1 MRIKLPANVKMI
13 IDSLEAAGF
22 EAFAVGGCVRDSIL
36 DREPDDWD
44 ITTSARP
51 ADVKRIFR
59 RTVDTGIEHGTVSVL
74 AGDHAYEVTTY
85 RVDGE
90 YKDFRH
96 PEEVSF
102 TSSLPEDLARRD
114 FTINAMAYN
123 EKEGLV
129 DRFGGMDDLQRKV
142 IRCVGDPEERFSED
156 ALRILRAVRFSAQLG
171 FAIDR
176 GTMEAIETLAP
187 NLSKI
192 SAERICTE
200 LLKLITSDHPEYLKA
215 AWELGI
221 TKVILPEFDAMM
233 ATPQHTP
240 YHYLNVGEH
249 TLEAMRAVQKDKILR
264 LTMLLHDTGKP
275 SMRTTDHWGIDHFKE
290 HGPVSVK
297 IADSVMHRL
306 KMDNDTIGKVK
317 ILIKYHDW
325 RMHPERREVRRAMAT
340 VGADLFPYLMQVQY
354 ADAMAQSDYI
364 KEQTLQRIMNVW
376 DVSRKIEEDG
386 ECISLSRLAIT
397 GKDLIAEGY
406 RQGPEIGEALHQ
418 ALDAVIDEPEKNNRG
433 FLLSVARKELERRRS
448 AEDKNT

>member
-1 MRIKLPANVKMI
+1 MRIKLPPSVKMI

-44 ITTSARP
+44 ITTSAHP
-51 ADVKRIFR
+51 ADVKRLFS
-59 RTVDTGIEHGTVSVL
+59 RTVDTGIDHGTVTVL
-74 AGDHAYEVTTY
+74 TGGRAHEVTTY

-90 YKDFRH
+90 YRDFRH

-102 TSSLPEDLARRD
+102 TSSLSEDLARRD
-114 FTINAMAYN
+114 FTVNAMAYN
-123 EKEGLV
+123 EKTGLV
-129 DRFGGMDDLQRKV
+129 DLFGGMDDLQRKV
-142 IRCVGDPEERFSED
+142 IRCVGNPEERFAED

-171 FAIDR
+171 FQIDR
-176 GTMEAIETLAP
+176 RTMRAIRGLAQ

-200 LLKLITSDHPEYLKA
+200 LMKLITSDHPMYLKK

-233 ATPQHTP
+233 ETPQHTP

-249 TLEAMRAVQKDKILR
+249 TLAAMNAVQNDKILR

-275 SMRTTDHWGIDHFKE
+275 ARRTTDHWGIDHFKE
-290 HGPVSVK
+290 HGPVSVE
-297 IADSVMHRL
+297 IADRVMHRL
-306 KMDNDTIGKVK
+306 KMDNDTIKRVK
-317 ILIKYHDW
+317 ILIRYHDW
-325 RMHPERREVRRAMAT
+325 RMHPEEKEVRRAMAK

-364 KEQTLQRIMNVW
+364 KEQTLERIMNVW
-376 DVSRKIEEDG
+376 DVSRKIEAEHQ
-386 ECISLSRLAIT
+386 CISLSQLAIT
-397 GKDLIAEGY
+397 GRDLMEIGY
-406 RQGPEIGEALHQ
+406 PQGPEIGKALHQ
-418 ALDAVIDEPEKNNRG
+418 ALDAVIDEPEKNNRE
-433 FLLSVARKELERRRS
+433 FLLSVAEKERKTHDPRG
-448 AEDKNT
+448 